1 MGSEMC
7 IRDRD
12 ESVLKEDGIWVSSG
26 EVGRSVMVNPLDLQ
40 KLVKAT
46 VADLQE

>member
-1 MGSEMC
+1 
-7 IRDRD
+7 
-12 ESVLKEDGIWVSSG
+12 
-26 EVGRSVMVNPLDLQ
+26 VGRSVMVNPLDLQ